1 MGENKNTHVFILINQ
16 GSRRVYGWWK
26 QLDFD
31 ASVNIPCFAAYKQAC
46 SRCDSVTL
54 EEKQHSVVFLYSRAV
69 SLRAQQQECSIPLAV
84 SCQTSRLKYVYIE
97 SGTVMTTLSRV
108 AIPDSQ
114 TKFASWSSLC
124 FHQTKKDNLAA
135 SLLTTGF

>member
-1 MGENKNTHVFILINQ
+1 MGENENTHIFIPINQ

-31 ASVNIPCFAAYKQAC
+31 ANVNIPRFAAYKQAC

-69 SLRAQQQECSIPLAV
+69 SLRALRRECSIPLAV

-108 AIPDSQ
+108 AIPYSQ
-114 TKFASWSSLC
+114 TRFESWSSLC
-124 FHQTKKDNLAA
+124 FHQTKKGLPMAY
-135 SLLTTGF
+135 LLTTGF